1 MCFNIDITLLLQ
13 RIKERK
19 IKLYPALIYALSTIV
34 NRHEEFRMA
43 FDEHGNVGVFDMM
56 HPSYAVFQKETETFT
71 NIWTPYSADFSQFS
85 ADYEIDTEK
94 YGAIKKLFSKPD
106 IPTNIFTISSIPW
119 IDFTGFNLNIP
130 KAINYLIP
138 IFTMGKF
145 FEQDGKIKL
154 PMAIQVHHAVCDGFH
169 LARFINEMQ
178 EFITHFM
185 E

>member
-94 YGAIKKLFSKPD
+94 YGAIKKLFLNQIYQPIYLQSQAYPGS
-106 IPTNIFTISSIPW
+106 TLQASI
-119 IDFTGFNLNIP
+119 
-130 KAINYLIP
+130 
-138 IFTMGKF
+138 
-145 FEQDGKIKL
+145 
-154 PMAIQVHHAVCDGFH
+154 
-169 LARFINEMQ
+169 
-178 EFITHFM
+178 
-185 E
+185 